1 MSKQSQKNKEM
12 TQKELEHEIPRY
24 VKAGDTFTARNL
36 LNNFS
41 DNFKNFNR
49 EKYLKI
55 IQDAEKQTKKIIKE
69 E

>member
-24 VKAGDTFTARNL
+24 VEAGDTFTARNL

-55 IQDAEKQTKKIIKE
+55 IEDAEQSKKKLKE